1 MVDDAGWR
9 KGRRERVRR
18 LEMGHRFLGSLVA
31 VAVAAGSLMSVTIG
45 AQAPRAAKTTAA
57 ANGKTTAAPKTWTPP
72 RTSDGQPSLEGVW
85 ANNSVTPLERPKQL
99 AGRQTLTDQ
108 ELAALKKRSDEL
120 FSGDGDAAFGDT
132 LFETLLTNT
141 PKFVSTDGLTG
152 DYNQFWLVAR
162 DWDNRTSL
170 IVDPPDGRLPPLTPQ
185 AQAKQSGAEEARKRP
200 AAGPEDRSL
209 SERCITF
216 GVPRLGAGYNSYYQ
230 FVQTPQYVA
239 IYQETIHD
247 ARIIPLDGR
256 PHVEQNIRQ
265 WHGDSRGR
273 WEGDS
278 LVVDTTNY
286 SPKSSLRGA
295 AENLHV
301 VERFTRVGPD
311 AIRYEITVDDPTT
324 WTKPWTV
331 MIPLRRSDDLI
342 YEYACHE
349 GNTGLAGILNG
360 ARADERAAEKT
371 TGNQKSN

>member
-1 MVDDAGWR
+1 
-9 KGRRERVRR
+9 
-18 LEMGHRFLGSLVA
+18 MGHRFLGSLVA
-31 VAVAAGSLMSVTIG
+31 VGVTAVSLMSVTIA
-45 AQAPRAAKTTAA
+45 AQAPRAAKTA
-57 ANGKTTAAPKTWTPP
+57 KTTAAPKAWTPP

-85 ANNSVTPLERPKQL
+85 SNNSVTPLERPKQL
-99 AGRQTLTDQ
+99 AGRPYLTDE
-108 ELAALKKRSDEL
+108 ELAALKKRADEL
-120 FSGDGDAAFGDT
+120 FNGDGDAAFGDSI
-132 LFETLLTNT
+132 FETVLANAA
-141 PKFVSTDGLTG
+141 KFVSTDGRTG

-185 AQAKQSGAEEARKRP
+185 AQAKQSAGEAARQRP

-216 GVPRLGAGYNSYYQ
+216 GVPRLGAAYNSYYQ

-273 WEGDS
+273 WEGNS

-311 AIRYEITVDDPTT
+311 TIRYEITVDDPTT
-324 WTKPWTV
+324 WTKPWTA
-331 MIPLRRSDDLI
+331 MIPLKRSDDLV

-349 GNTGLAGILNG
+349 GNVGLAGILSG
-360 ARADERAAEKT
+360 ARADERAAEETARK
-371 TGNQKSN
+371 QKSKN

>member
-1 MVDDAGWR
+1 
-9 KGRRERVRR
+9 
-18 LEMGHRFLGSLVA
+18 MGHRFFGSLGA
-31 VAVAAGSLMSVTIG
+31 VAVVFAAAISLMSVTTA
-45 AQAPRAAKTTAA
+45 AQAARAAKATAA
-57 ANGKTTAAPKTWTPP
+57 AKTWTPP
-72 RTSDGQPSLEGVW
+72 RTADGQPSLEGVW
-85 ANNSVTPLERPKQL
+85 ANNSITPLERPKQL
-99 AGRQTLTDQ
+99 AGRQTLTDD
-108 ELAALKKRSDEL
+108 ELAALRKRSDEL
-120 FSGDGDAAFGDT
+120 FNGDGDAAFGDT
-132 LFETLLTNT
+132 LFETLLSDTK
-141 PKFVSTDGLTG
+141 KFVSTDGLTG

-185 AQAKQSGAEEARKRP
+185 AQAKQAAAEAARKRP

-209 SERCITF
+209 SERCISF

-247 ARIIPLDGR
+247 ARMIPLDTR

-273 WEGDS
+273 WEGNT

-301 VERFTRVGPD
+301 VERFTRADPD
-311 AIRYEITVDDPTT
+311 TIRYEITVEDPTT

-331 MIPLRRSDDLI
+331 MIPLRRSDDRI

-349 GNTGLAGILNG
+349 GNTGLVGILNG
-360 ARADERAAEKT
+360 ARADEKAAEET
-371 TGNQKSN
+371 TNRKSEN

>member
-1 MVDDAGWR
+1 MR
-9 KGRRERVRR
+9 
-18 LEMGHRFLGSLVA
+18 HRFLGSLVA
-31 VAVAAGSLMSVTIG
+31 VAVVVAAVSVMSVTTA
-45 AQAPRAAKTTAA
+45 AQAAKAAKGTAA
-57 ANGKTTAAPKTWTPP
+57 SNAKPTAAPKTWAVP
-72 RTSDGQPSLEGVW
+72 RTVDGQPSLEGVW
-85 ANNSVTPLERPKQL
+85 ANNSITPLERPKQL
-99 AGRQTLTDQ
+99 AGRQTLTDD

-132 LFETLLTNT
+132 LFETLLTDT
-141 PKFVSTDGLTG
+141 KKFVSTDGLTG

-185 AQAKQSGAEEARKRP
+185 GQAKQAAAEAARKRL

-209 SERCITF
+209 SERCISF

-247 ARIIPLDGR
+247 ARIIPLDAR

-273 WEGDS
+273 WEGNT

-301 VERFTRVGPD
+301 VERFTRVD
-311 AIRYEITVDDPTT
+311 SDTIRYEITVEDPTT

-331 MIPLRRSDDLI
+331 MIPLRRSNDRI

-349 GNTGLAGILNG
+349 GNTGLVGILSG
-360 ARADERAAEKT
+360 ARADEKAAEEATKK
-371 TGNQKSN
+371 QKSEN